1 MKTALVAFN
10 AKYIH
15 KNLALRWIYVSKP
28 KEEDA
33 EIFEFTINDKI
44 ENTLQKVLKLKVD
57 MVQGNYLASVIESDK
72 LVPFLKEEVM
82 KVLNKK

>member
-28 KEEDA
+28 KEED
-33 EIFEFTINDKI
+33 EKD
-44 ENTLQKVLKLKVD
+44 D
-57 MVQGNYLASVIESDK
+57 DSSH
-72 LVPFLKEEVM
+72 
-82 KVLNKK
+82 